1 MVCIFPVMLS
11 AQVRFTWPTAKLDVA
26 TYTNVDDCI
35 AAVIRVADSVRNMEQ
50 TLPDTMPLSGDGDWA
65 TRPLV
70 PAAGA
75 VAKRCGARLTSDN
88 VSADNFIP
96 AMSLLLM
103 TNRDNDA
110 DALAKKRLSAIPMSA
125 AKDKMYIL
133 DSLVNVYLAARP
145 VRLEQADRVIA
156 QIEKLGTQVPWLM
169 LTRDY
174 ARVLRVARLVGDT
187 ARARAIAQKI
197 VAQPEKLSEVERRGP
212 DFKGLVGEVSLA
224 ILYLEHHRV
233 RDSLLRSTEAY
244 VDLAQ
249 AYWKKTLYGEKFGIP
264 LGEQAPR
271 IQADWWFPPTNN
283 DTIRPRRGHITLI
296 SFLRS
301 DCYENADCMNRE
313 VTMRRLAQRF
323 PLLDITIVAGTHGTF
338 GGNIRS
344 PQEEA
349 KLQVKLWRE
358 YYKIPATIAV
368 ENVPYWRLPDPDRR
382 RIDQNEGNADRYRF
396 GEKYVPASDIL
407 IDENGKIVYW
417 GNLHRESEAD
427 YAELIDILIHRIQSG
442 NH

>member
-1 MVCIFPVMLS
+1 
-11 AQVRFTWPTAKLDVA
+11 
-26 TYTNVDDCI
+26 
-35 AAVIRVADSVRNMEQ
+35 
-50 TLPDTMPLSGDGDWA
+50 
-65 TRPLV
+65 
-70 PAAGA
+70 
-75 VAKRCGARLTSDN
+75 
-88 VSADNFIP
+88 
-96 AMSLLLM
+96 
-103 TNRDNDA
+103 
-110 DALAKKRLSAIPMSA
+110 
-125 AKDKMYIL
+125 
-133 DSLVNVYLAARP
+133 
-145 VRLEQADRVIA
+145 
-156 QIEKLGTQVPWLM
+156 
-169 LTRDY
+169 
-174 ARVLRVARLVGDT
+174 
-187 ARARAIAQKI
+187 
-197 VAQPEKLSEVERRGP
+197 
-212 DFKGLVGEVSLA
+212 
-224 ILYLEHHRV
+224 
-233 RDSLLRSTEAY
+233 
-244 VDLAQ
+244 
-249 AYWKKTLYGEKFGIP
+249 
-264 LGEQAPR
+264 
-271 IQADWWFPPTNN
+271 
-283 DTIRPRRGHITLI
+283 
-296 SFLRS
+296 
-301 DCYENADCMNRE
+301 MNRE